1 MTIANKLKAALASLP
16 TGSYKTSEI
25 VQAVI
30 ASNPTLNAKSVSR
43 TLAKQYADIVGLD
56 RTSVGVYSWTNTSFV
71 KTKKSTAIKPS
82 KKSKSFKTPVAKA
95 AEAARV
101 AAKTVGKTHVGISR
115 DHSAS
120 MRSLSEAARKDYNQ
134 LLSNVQEGNKI
145 SESTLTTVICG
156 DHSCRASVSGRTSSV
171 LSAKPLT
178 VYDTPGGSTPLFDSI
193 GLLINELKTI
203 NAGPNDAFLVM
214 IITDGAENSSKQWNQ
229 QSIVNE
235 IRALQSTDKWT
246 FVFRVPKG
254 QRRTIESW
262 GIDAGNIQE
271 WETTTRGME
280 AASSQVAASMTSYYA
295 DTRATGQT
303 RTAKFFT
310 DASAVTDKTLQRSLV
325 DVSSEVKLLTVGP
338 ADNNVI
344 RPFIKDKLG
353 IELKNGSAFYQLI
366 KTETVQPQKDILIR
380 VKKNGAVYHGA
391 AARDLIGL
399 PHAGNIRVAPG
410 NHGDYDI
417 YVQSTSVNRVLPV
430 GSLVAYWDVHSS
442 AFKSTL

>member
-1 MTIANKLKAALASLP
+1 MTIANKLQSALAKLP
-16 TGSYKTSEI
+16 TGNYTTSEI

-30 ASNPTLNAKSVSR
+30 AANPTLNSKSVSR
-43 TLAKQYADIVGLD
+43 TLAKQYTNIAGID
-56 RTSVGVYSWTNTSFV
+56 RTAIGVYSWTNPSFV
-71 KTKKSTAIKPS
+71 KPA

-101 AAKTVGKTHVGISR
+101 AAKSVGKTHVGISR

-120 MRSLSEAARKDYNQ
+120 MRSLAEAARKDYNQ
-134 LLSNVQEGNKI
+134 LLTNIQDGNKI

-156 DHSCRASVSGRTSSV
+156 DHSSRASVSSHTQPAMN
-171 LSAKPLT
+171 AKPLT
-178 VYDTPGGSTPLFDSI
+178 AYDTPGGSTPLFDSI

-214 IITDGAENSSKQWNQ
+214 IVTDGAENSSKQWNQ
-229 QSIVNE
+229 TSIVSE
-235 IRALQSTDKWT
+235 IRALQATDKWT

-254 QRRTIESW
+254 HRRTVENW

-271 WETTTRGME
+271 WETSTRGME
-280 AASSQVAASMTSYYA
+280 AASVQSSVAMASYYGA
-295 DTRATGQT
+295 TRALGQT
-303 RTAKFFT
+303 STSKFFT
-310 DASAVTDKTLQRSLV
+310 DASAVTDKALKRSLV
-325 DVSSEVKLLTVGP
+325 DVSSEVKILSVGL

-353 IELKNGSAFYQLI
+353 IELKKGSAFYQLI

-380 VKKNGAVYHGA
+380 VKKNGAIYFGP

-399 PHAGNIRVAPG
+399 PHSGNIRVAPG

-430 GSLVAYWDVHSS
+430 GSLVAYWDVHGS
-442 AFKSTL
+442 AFKNAQ

>member
-1 MTIANKLKAALASLP
+1 MTIANKLQAALAKLP
-16 TGSYKTSEI
+16 SGSYKTSEI

-30 ASNPTLNAKSVSR
+30 ASTPTLNAKSVSR
-43 TLAKQYADIVGLD
+43 TLAKQYENIAGLD
-56 RTSVGVYSWTNTSFV
+56 RSSVGVYNWTNATSFV
-71 KTKKSTAIKPS
+71 KPSKKA

-95 AEAARV
+95 AEAARI
-101 AAKTVGKTHVGISR
+101 AAKSVGKTHVGISR

-120 MRSLSEAARKDYNQ
+120 MRSLAEAARKDYNQ
-134 LLSNVQEGNKI
+134 LLANIQDGNKI

-156 DHSCRASVSGRTSSV
+156 DHSSRASVSGRTAPV
-171 LSAKPLT
+171 MNAQPLT
-178 VYDTPGGSTPLFDSI
+178 AYDTPGGSTPLFDSI

-214 IITDGAENSSKQWNQ
+214 VVTDGAENSSKQWSQ
-229 QSIVNE
+229 QAIVNE
-235 IRALQSTDKWT
+235 IRALQATDKWT

-254 QRRTIESW
+254 HRCTVENW
-262 GIDAGNIQE
+262 GIDSGNIQE

-280 AASSQVAASMTSYYA
+280 VASAQSSVSMASYYSG
-295 DTRATGQT
+295 TRALGQT
-303 RTAKFFT
+303 STAKFFT
-310 DASAVTDKTLQRSLV
+310 DASAVTDKALKRSLV
-325 DVSSEVKLLTVGP
+325 DVSSEVKLLSVGP

-353 IELKNGSAFYQLI
+353 IELKKGSAFYQLI

-430 GSLVAYWDVHSS
+430 GSLVAYWDVHGS
-442 AFKSTL
+442 AFKNAQ